1 MRYDD
6 ELQSYLKSQGLRSLK
21 SKTKKKPEPKPLQ
34 SSGGGGVQSAVHAAS
49 AASVAPRREPSIAQ
63 PPPAHSTPAAS
74 QQQQLAQ
81 AFMGL
86 PIAGGLP
93 MAVGMSP
100 GMMGMLPHF
109 SQVGYASYV
118 LYTHGTRFHP
128 TQRTRESTQTT
139 HDGRNARMEAVSV
152 LALRWIEASLYHCHA
167 RREKDSLVLGLLL
180 QMCAVLCS

>member
-21 SKTKKKPEPKPLQ
+21 SKTKKKPEPKPP
-34 SSGGGGVQSAVHAAS
+34 
-49 AASVAPRREPSIAQ
+49 SVAPVPPVARREPSIAQ
-63 PPPAHSTPAAS
+63 PPPAHSTPAAT

-109 SQVGYASYV
+109 SQVVYDSQQCRYIGASP
-118 LYTHGTRFHP
+118 LG
-128 TQRTRESTQTT
+128 S
-139 HDGRNARMEAVSV
+139 
-152 LALRWIEASLYHCHA
+152 SL
-167 RREKDSLVLGLLL
+167 G
-180 QMCAVLCS
+180 

>member
-1 MRYDD
+1 VRYDD

-21 SKTKKKPEPKPLQ
+21 SKTKKKPEPKPIQ
-34 SSGGGGVQSAVHAAS
+34 SGVSSGGVQSAVAAS
-49 AASVAPRREPSIAQ
+49 ASVAARREPNIAQ

-109 SQVGYASYV
+109 SQVPTAPPPSASTSPLLGQNT
-118 LYTHGTRFHP
+118 LY
-128 TQRTRESTQTT
+128 
-139 HDGRNARMEAVSV
+139 
-152 LALRWIEASLYHCHA
+152 
-167 RREKDSLVLGLLL
+167 
-180 QMCAVLCS
+180 